1 MIPTQNI
8 NFKIHDSDSQELLGV
23 AEATLPEFE
32 AMSETISG
40 AGLAGEV
47 DMPVL
52 GHFGSMTAE
61 LKWRAMTRAASK
73 LNRAVAHYLDMRGS
87 IEQYEEHLG
96 IIASVPMKVAVITL
110 PKSLNLGNLN
120 VGKAADTSSK
130 LECVY
135 IKVWLG
141 GKEVVELDKFNY
153 VYRVHGV
160 DYLASVRRDLG
171 MSG

>member
-8 NFKIHDSDSQELLGV
+8 NFKIYDSNSQELLGV

-32 AMSETISG
+32 AMSEEISG
-40 AGLAGEV
+40 AGLAGGIKV
-47 DMPVL
+47 PVL

-61 LKWRAMTRAASK
+61 LKWRTMTRAASK
-73 LNRAVAHYLDMRGS
+73 LNRAAAHYLDMRGS
-87 IEQYEEHLG
+87 IEQYEERLG

-110 PKSLNLGNLN
+110 PMSLNLGNLN

-135 IKVWLG
+135 IKVWIE
-141 GKEVVELDKFNY
+141 GKEVIELNKFNY
-153 VYRVHGV
+153 IYRVNGI